1 MPNNTSTKIF
11 NQVKIGLFCIGLGSV
26 VGIIVWIFLKIM
38 SLGLDLI
45 WHEIPSKINFPLYT
59 LVVCTVGG
67 LIIGLL
73 HKFFGDY
80 PEELEVVLGKI
91 KTDKTYDYK
100 KMAPMLLLAL
110 LPLLFGSSVGPEA
123 GLTGIIVGL
132 CYWMGDNIKSAFIN
146 VKEYS
151 KVGMAATLSVMFRS
165 PLFGI
170 FAVEESDEPDT
181 TQIKKSEKLV
191 LYGLSTAG
199 VIATYLLLSKFFGS
213 GMSGFPTFPVTPL
226 AFRDYLM
233 VLIYIPCGCILAL
246 FYNLTHK
253 YILILSH
260 KIPVILR
267 ECIGGICLGAMGTI
281 LPILMFSGEHEMGL
295 LIAGSYSYL
304 PAILIL
310 VSFLKILLT
319 NVCISTGLRGGHFFP
334 VIFAGVCMGYGLSM
348 LIFPGGGHEVFA
360 AAVITAT
367 LLGGIMKKPL
377 AVTVLLFICFP
388 VRLFFWIFIAAA
400 IGKAIM
406 NLTDKKKHTQHE

>member
-1 MPNNTSTKIF
+1 MPNNTSTKIL
-11 NQVKIGLFCIGLGSV
+11 NQIKMWLFCIGLGAV
-26 VGIIVWIFLKIM
+26 VGIIVWTFLKLM
-38 SLGLDLI
+38 SLGIEFI
-45 WHEIPSKINFPLYT
+45 WHDIPAKIDFPFYT
-59 LVVCTVGG
+59 IIICTVGG
-67 LIIGLL
+67 LVIGLL

-91 KTDKTYDYK
+91 KTDKTYNYK

-110 LPLLFGSSVGPEA
+110 LPLLIGSSVGPEA

-151 KVGMAATLSVMFRS
+151 KVGLAATLSVMFRS

-170 FAVEESDEPDT
+170 FAVEEGDEPDT
-181 TQIKKSEKLV
+181 SGIKKSEKLI

-199 VIATYLLLSKFFGS
+199 VIGTYLLLSKFFGS

-233 VLIYIPCGCILAL
+233 VLAYIPCGCILAL

-253 YILILSH
+253 YIHKLAV

-267 ECIGGICLGAMGTI
+267 ECIGGICLGVMGTI

-310 VSFLKILLT
+310 VAFVKILLT
-319 NVCISTGLRGGHFFP
+319 NICISTGLRGGHFFP

-367 LLGGIMKKPL
+367 LLGGIMKKTL

-388 VRLFFWIFIAAA
+388 VRLFFWIFIGAAV
-400 IGKAIM
+400 GKAIM
-406 NLTDKKKHTQHE
+406 DLPVKKKETQHQ

>member
-1 MPNNTSTKIF
+1 MQNNTSTKII
-11 NQVKIGLFCIGLGSV
+11 NQIKMWLFCIGLGAI

-38 SLGLDLI
+38 SLGVEFI
-45 WHEIPSKINFPLYT
+45 WHELPSKVNFPLYT
-59 LVVCTVGG
+59 LIVCTTGG

-80 PEELEVVLGKI
+80 PEELHVVLGKI
-91 KTDKTYDYK
+91 KTDKTYNYK
-100 KMAPMLLLAL
+100 KMAPMLILAL
-110 LPLLFGSSVGPEA
+110 LPLLIGSSVGPEA

-132 CYWMGDNIKSAFIN
+132 CYWIGDNIKSAFIN

-170 FAVEESDEPDT
+170 FAVEEGDEPDT
-181 TQIKKSEKLV
+181 SGIKKSEKLV

-199 VIATYLLLSKFFGS
+199 VIVTYLLLSKFFGS
-213 GMSGFPTFPVTPL
+213 GMSGFPSFPITPISYK
-226 AFRDYLM
+226 DYLM
-233 VLIYIPCGCILAL
+233 VLMYVPCGCILAL

-253 YILILSH
+253 YIH
-260 KIPVILR
+260 KLAHRIPVILR
-267 ECIGGICLGAMGTI
+267 ECIGGICLGVMGTI

-310 VSFLKILLT
+310 VAFVKILLT
-319 NVCISTGLRGGHFFP
+319 NICISTGLRGGHFFP

-388 VRLFFWIFIAAA
+388 VRLFFWIFIGAAA
-400 IGKAIM
+400 GKAIM
-406 NLTDKKKHTQHE
+406 DLPVKKKTVQHE